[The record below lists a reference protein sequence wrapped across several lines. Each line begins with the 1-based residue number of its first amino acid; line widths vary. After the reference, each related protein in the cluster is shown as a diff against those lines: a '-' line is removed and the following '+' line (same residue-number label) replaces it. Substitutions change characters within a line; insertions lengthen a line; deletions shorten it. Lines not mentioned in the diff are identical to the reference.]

1 MEFFLFFPKYTKRGL
16 FVLYVGLL
24 CSHSRTD
31 TSSIVKVVSWAP
43 IFCVFYHLF
52 SFTTYYNEKAGTSQ
66 ARTCSFYVD
75 HFIRRFYASFHFF
88 LLHYILYFVI
98 FAVLLLCCIVF
109 FFNNMDFIYICFLL
123 FILYFSSFPFFH
135 FFRLYSVSWFCLL
148 SLQYFVYLN
157 YFTSYVYCV
166 TSYQCSS
173 NWLCLC
179 TIMFYTY
186 SYIYIM
192 SFLSFH
198 FLLCFITYF
207 VISGLHISGW
217 SISQKENLPLH
228 ESVKWHFYSQIFIR
242 RIWNVS
248 LLLV

>member
-135 FFRLYSVSWFCLL
+135 IFRLYSVVLL
-148 SLQYFVYLN
+148 AFASIFSIFKL
-157 YFTSYVYCV
+157 
-166 TSYQCSS
+166 
-173 NWLCLC
+173 
-179 TIMFYTY
+179 
-186 SYIYIM
+186 
-192 SFLSFH
+192 FH
-198 FLLCFITYF
+198 FLCLLRYLISVQQQLIVF
-207 VISGLHISGW
+207 VYHHVLYI
-217 SISQKENLPLH
+217 
-228 ESVKWHFYSQIFIR
+228 
-242 RIWNVS
+242 
-248 LLLV
+248 

>member
-1 MEFFLFFPKYTKRGL
+1 MGFFLFFPKYTKRGL

-148 SLQYFVYLN
+148 SLQYLVYLN

-173 NWLCLC
+173 N
-179 TIMFYTY
+179 
-186 SYIYIM
+186 
-192 SFLSFH
+192 
-198 FLLCFITYF
+198 
-207 VISGLHISGW
+207 
-217 SISQKENLPLH
+217 
-228 ESVKWHFYSQIFIR
+228 
-242 RIWNVS
+242 
-248 LLLV
+248 